1 MRIPVKIIL
10 MLSLSLC
17 AALVMLSGCSST
29 NSFDSPT
36 AFTAVAKASRIEL
49 SWQPSSAVTGYNV
62 YRGTSPGLL
71 QTKTRIATEL
81 SLTSYVDYTAV
92 PGTTYYYQVTA
103 VNATGDS
110 TPSQE
115 LSATIKAAPAGV
127 TLMGGTMQGAP
138 LVMSY
143 TVSTLA
149 GTSTAGATDGT
160 GTAAAFRNPIGI
172 TTDGKNLYVADTFN
186 NSIRK
191 IIIATGEVTTLA
203 GSAASGSADGIGTA
217 ARFNAPYGITTDGT
231 HLYVSDFYN
240 HTIRKVDIS
249 NGAVTTLAGSTT
261 FGSSNGIGA
270 IAGFRSPRGITTDGT
285 NVYVA
290 DSGNR
295 TIRKIVISTG
305 AVTTIA
311 GSASAASGAVDGVGT
326 IATFNALEGLT
337 TNGTHLYLSDTGNNN
352 IRMVELA
359 TATVTTLAGTL
370 VPGTA
375 DGTGIAASFNAPA
388 GITTDGT
395 HLYVA
400 DSKNNVFRK
409 IVIATGEVTRVCG
422 SGTAGFADGTAATA
436 TFSQPL
442 GITSDG
448 ANLYV
453 TDYSHSLIREIL

>member
-1 MRIPVKIIL
+1 
-10 MLSLSLC
+10 
-17 AALVMLSGCSST
+17 
-29 NSFDSPT
+29 
-36 AFTAVAKASRIEL
+36 
-49 SWQPSSAVTGYNV
+49 
-62 YRGTSPGLL
+62 
-71 QTKTRIATEL
+71 
-81 SLTSYVDYTAV
+81 
-92 PGTTYYYQVTA
+92 
-103 VNATGDS
+103 
-110 TPSQE
+110 
-115 LSATIKAAPAGV
+115 
-127 TLMGGTMQGAP
+127 MQGAP